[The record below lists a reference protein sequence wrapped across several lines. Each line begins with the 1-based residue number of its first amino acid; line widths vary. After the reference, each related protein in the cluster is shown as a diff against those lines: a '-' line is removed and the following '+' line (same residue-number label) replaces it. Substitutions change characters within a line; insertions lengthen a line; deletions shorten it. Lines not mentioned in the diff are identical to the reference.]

1 MFMAL
6 IMFLGF
12 VLLCLSVS
20 YSILKGLW
28 HPCQSNMHI
37 IYLLL
42 HNISIAFDT
51 EPNKGKQS
59 DSFGSQ
65 LLGWWDWDWRLHPS
79 PDMNYT
85 WNETP
90 VQHWIYEL
98 GAQFWWLFM
107 AISYKG
113 DGCHGIFVAMIAS
126 GGHPSTRDGMKN
138 LHQTAGHRSD
148 RKIIHSFRKTWEKA
162 QRGAVEVRNGQIYGY
177 KILPQKV
184 GIWALDPSRFQNLA
198 GPACVAPR
206 SAPPTGKAS
215 ANRVKW

>member
-28 HPCQSNMHI
+28 HTCQSNMHI

-65 LLGWWDWDWRLHPS
+65 LLG
-79 PDMNYT
+79 
-85 WNETP
+85 
-90 VQHWIYEL
+90 
-98 GAQFWWLFM
+98 
-107 AISYKG
+107 
-113 DGCHGIFVAMIAS
+113 
-126 GGHPSTRDGMKN
+126 
-138 LHQTAGHRSD
+138 
-148 RKIIHSFRKTWEKA
+148 
-162 QRGAVEVRNGQIYGY
+162 
-177 KILPQKV
+177 
-184 GIWALDPSRFQNLA
+184 
-198 GPACVAPR
+198 
-206 SAPPTGKAS
+206 
-215 ANRVKW
+215 